1 MATERTSEGL
11 RSTLFDTLDMFL
23 KGEIDAEQA
32 KTVSKI
38 ADTLLKS
45 VAVDIEHKKLV
56 LETARTRGEQAVADL
71 NLNIIMAPAAAV
83 PVELPR
89 H

>member
-11 RSTLFDTLDMFL
+11 TSTLFDTLDMFL